1 MLQSESSKIA
11 VEPEINREKAMQAFT
26 AIRAEAKKNFPDG
39 MSLEEIN
46 EEISEARKE
55 SDKR

>member
-1 MLQSESSKIA
+1 MLSEIT
-11 VEPEINREKAMQAFT
+11 REKAMQAFT

-46 EEISEARKE
+46 EEISEARKAF
-55 SDKR
+55 DKR

>member
-1 MLQSESSKIA
+1 MLQSERGNIPMQS
-11 VEPEINREKAMQAFT
+11 EITREKAMQAFT

-55 SDKR
+55 SDNR